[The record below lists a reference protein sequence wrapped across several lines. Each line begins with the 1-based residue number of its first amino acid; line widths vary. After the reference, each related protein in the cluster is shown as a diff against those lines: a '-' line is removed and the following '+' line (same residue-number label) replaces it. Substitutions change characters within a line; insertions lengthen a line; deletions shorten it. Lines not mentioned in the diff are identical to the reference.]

1 MPYLHAAIKK
11 GLCTYS
17 LHGDLWNI
25 TNFTIERSKKFE
37 PFQLLLLLWV
47 ESIRTKS
54 VGNLRNL
61 RAIWYSFLTTSYAK
75 RPQKGFVVVVS
86 VIQTWA
92 KNFVV
97 DQKMLQIKCSK
108 WNTLSIKIYLR
119 TVFFAKNGLFLPWS
133 LYFFVL
139 FFLISALLSL
149 WIIDKCLLK
158 WSGIQHLFCIFF
170 SMRCCAR

>member
-1 MPYLHAAIKK
+1 MSEWEGIDLQNDLWPMPYLHAAIKK

-86 VIQTWA
+86 VRQTWA
-92 KNFVV
+92 KNVCCGPKNV
-97 DQKMLQIKCSK
+97 ANKML
-108 WNTLSIKIYLR
+108 
-119 TVFFAKNGLFLPWS
+119 
-133 LYFFVL
+133 
-139 FFLISALLSL
+139 
-149 WIIDKCLLK
+149 
-158 WSGIQHLFCIFF
+158 
-170 SMRCCAR
+170 